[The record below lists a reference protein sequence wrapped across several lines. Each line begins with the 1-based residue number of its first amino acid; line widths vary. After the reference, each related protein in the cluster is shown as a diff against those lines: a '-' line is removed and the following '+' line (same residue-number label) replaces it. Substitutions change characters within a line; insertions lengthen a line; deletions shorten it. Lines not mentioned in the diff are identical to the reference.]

1 MLPVKV
7 EVAQAALIRASSED
21 SVLEPTEECS
31 GGCSKER
38 LQMEVRGHLPTLS
51 AEFYS

>member
-1 MLPVKV
+1 MKAG
-7 EVAQAALIRASSED
+7 VAQAALVRASSED
-21 SVLEPTEECS
+21 SVLKPIEECS
-31 GGCSKER
+31 RGCSKER